1 MTQLAL
7 AWVIKFKSTS
17 TALIGARNVVQLEDS
32 LKALDVA
39 TKLTCEVE
47 AKVNKIIGTTPD
59 PVINFLQWKA
69 YDPIRPVS
77 K

>member
-1 MTQLAL
+1 LAL

-17 TALIGARNVVQLEDS
+17 TALVGARNVVQLEDS
-32 LKALDVA
+32 LKSLEVVA
-39 TKLTCEVE
+39 KLTPEVE
-47 AKVNKIIGTTPD
+47 ARVNKILGTTPD

-69 YDPIRPVS
+69 YDPIRPVA